1 MPLDLPGGARSA
13 FLWEPGCDTVE
24 EAACSKALGF
34 NSDRDLPVRPGF
46 IGQLLQFSDHK
57 MTDSYIPNAWAVLR
71 RWQRALDGKAT
82 LVAEIERQALK
93 AQLEDVKQRLQQV
106 QRELAHTPGKPADK
120 QAPIT
125 AQNALS
131 AERGRL
137 EESLQRLDSLR
148 FDSPTRESLYGD
160 LAEPMLEQALE
171 RWLAHASNHDPE
183 PLAMIPPKAA
193 NEYWAIPAGPLDFDK
208 LFGPAGDWS

>member
-1 MPLDLPGGARSA
+1 MKS
-13 FLWEPGCDTVE
+13 E
-24 EAACSKALGF
+24 
-34 NSDRDLPVRPGF
+34 
-46 IGQLLQFSDHK
+46 
-57 MTDSYIPNAWAVLR
+57 YIPNAWAVLR
-71 RWQRALDGKAT
+71 RWQRALEGKAT
-82 LVAEIERQALK
+82 LVAKIELQALN
-93 AQLEDVKQRLQQV
+93 AQLGNVKERLQRV

-120 QAPIT
+120 QALIT

-137 EESLQRLDSLR
+137 EESLKRLDSLR

-160 LAEPMLEQALE
+160 LAEPALEQALE

-193 NEYWAIPAGPLDFDK
+193 DEYWAIPAGPLDFDK
-208 LFGPAGDWS
+208 LFGPTEDWS